1 MKERM
6 KLEKAKKNGQKK
18 TENPEVSTARQ
29 KRKQPEDETDSGRK
43 KKKAKKQ
50 TENGED
56 KDKKRKER
64 EEKRKKKDEDQQR
77 QKLLQ
82 EARKA
87 QARSR
92 WGASSSDDT
101 DSDIVAVTPP
111 PIFTPEPVRQASS
124 DPACQSSTQP
134 TSRAWPTSTGLTP
147 PPIFMPEP
155 VRQASS
161 TPACQLS
168 TQLTSTT
175 WPTNPVRSSTPLHND
190 VYYPS
195 GASCHSSA
203 QLTPAETVLL
213 SDRSHTQTDQLET
226 STNCSTSVPEA
237 ATHQQKAAK
246 TPKISRKTKNATE
259 PRRGLHFQNVGD
271 ESSDDEDPANFGE
284 GCLIPSGSCR
294 SCCKEQKLENDALR
308 KRLEKTHR
316 RLNIACK
323 FCFTNLVELTIH
335 DQHVSWKFV
344 GPKLLA
350 YICNVPNAS
359 LTNFVHT
366 EL

>member
-6 KLEKAKKNGQKK
+6 KLEKAKKSGQKQ
-18 TENPEVSTARQ
+18 TEIHEVSTAQQ
-29 KRKQPEDETDSGRK
+29 KRKQPEDETDSGKK

-56 KDKKRKER
+56 KEKKAKER
-64 EEKRKKKDEDQQR
+64 EEKRKKKDEDKQR

-92 WGASSSDDT
+92 WAASSSDDT
-101 DSDIVAVTPP
+101 DSDIIAVTPP
-111 PIFTPEPVRQASS
+111 PIFTPEPIRQANSN
-124 DPACQSSTQP
+124 PACQSSTQP
-134 TSRAWPTSTGLTP
+134 TSRARPTSTAGTSPPIFTPEPVHQANSNPACQSSTQPTTRARPTSTAGTP
-147 PPIFMPEP
+147 PPIFTPEP

-175 WPTNPVRSSTPLHND
+175 RPTNPIRSSTPLHND

-195 GASCHSSA
+195 VASCHSSA

-213 SDRSHTQTDQLET
+213 SDRSPTQTDQLKT

-237 ATHQQKAAK
+237 ATHQQKADK
-246 TPKISRKTKNATE
+246 TPVISRKTKNATE
-259 PRRGLHFQNVGD
+259 PRRGLHFQNVTD
-271 ESSDDEDPANFGE
+271 ESSDDEDPANFGK
-284 GCLIPSGSCR
+284 GCEIPSGSCR
-294 SCCKEQKLENDALR
+294 SCCKEQKLENEALR

-323 FCFTNLVELTIH
+323 FCFTILT
-335 DQHVSWKFV
+335 
-344 GPKLLA
+344 
-350 YICNVPNAS
+350 
-359 LTNFVHT
+359 
-366 EL
+366 